1 MLREAAAGV
10 ALATLM
16 ALTGTGCANRS
27 ACKAAAIGSGALL
40 GATAGGLI
48 SGVAADHGDSGGS
61 KNWEIGLSTG
71 GGALVGSLIGWGLS
85 EAICK
90 EPPPPPPPPA
100 PPARVA
106 PPPPPPPPPPPTERR
121 GG

>member
-1 MLREAAAGV
+1 MRLLATGV
-10 ALATLM
+10 ALLSLGLVTGCTNRAACT
-16 ALTGTGCANRS
+16 AASTGTGF
-27 ACKAAAIGSGALL
+27 LL

-48 SGVAADHGDSGGS
+48 SGVAANHGDSGGS

-71 GGALVGSLIGWGLS
+71 GGAVAGSLIGFGLAQ
-85 EAICK
+85 AICGEE

-100 PPARVA
+100 PEYREPE
-106 PPPPPPPPPPPTERR
+106 PPPPPPPPTERR